1 MIPQETI
8 QQIQNRIDIIDVVGS
23 FVKLRKRGTNYLGLC
38 PFHNE
43 KTPSFTVSASKEIYK
58 CFGCGKSGNTISF
71 VMEHERYSYVE
82 ALKWLAARYNIE
94 IEETYSNPE
103 QRQQQQTAE
112 SLFILNKFA
121 QDFFSRMIWENDEG
135 KLAGLGYLRER
146 GFTDDIIRKFQLG
159 YCLEDGRSF
168 STAATEQQYNP
179 ELLVKSGVSVSREWG
194 VSDNYRGRVIFPI
207 HNQSGKVLGF
217 GARLIRKND
226 KAPKYIN
233 TPENEIYSKSRV
245 LYGMYFA
252 RQAIGQQDECLLVEG
267 YTDVISLHQAGVE
280 NVVASSGTALTVEQ
294 LRLIRKF
301 TQRLTIIYDGDS
313 AGIKAATRGLD
324 LALEE
329 GLNVQLVLIPG
340 GEDPDSYVRKVG
352 AASFRDFIQQE
363 KKDIILF
370 QLEVAMKDMGDDP
383 AKKSS
388 LVKQIAESISRIHK
402 AEDFTR
408 QQHYIQRSAELLK
421 IDEGGL
427 TNLVN
432 KHIRDRLQAEERKQ
446 QPRSEN
452 PDIPFS
458 EEAGFDEAS
467 LETLDLLSRDEYQEK
482 AVVRCLMEFGMK
494 PWDEERTVADY
505 LLAEFDENGLE
516 ELFDHKP
523 LLRLVEQ
530 YRQWYDQGV
539 LPTSKLFL
547 YHEDHEINTLA
558 VSLMDNSAFEIS
570 PNWHEKFDR
579 AVPTREEQYQTE
591 VRSCIQYLK
600 LRKIKRLILEN
611 QKDLEKNTDPS
622 LLINLLET
630 HQHLKQLEVEIG
642 KSLGVVILK

>member
-8 QQIQNRIDIIDVVGS
+8 QQIQNRIDIVDVVGS

-103 QRQQQQTAE
+103 QRLQQQTAE

-121 QDFFSRMIWENDEG
+121 QEYFSRMIWENDEG

-179 ELLVKSGVSVSREWG
+179 ELLVKSGLSVSREWG

-388 LVKQIAESISRIHK
+388 LVNQIAESISRIHK

-408 QQHYIQRSAELLK
+408 QQHYIQRSAELLR

-446 QPRSEN
+446 QPKSEN
-452 PDIPFS
+452 SDIPFA
-458 EEAGFDEAS
+458 EDAGFDEAT
-467 LETLDLLSRDEYQEK
+467 LDTLDLLSRDEYQEK

-505 LLAEFDENGLE
+505 LLEEFDENGLE

-558 VSLMDNSAFEIS
+558 VSLMDNTAFEIS

-611 QKDLEKNTDPS
+611 QKDLEKNTDPA